1 MDESLLLNLKVANQ
15 ALYNTVKYQVSTGAQ
30 GPEGPT
36 GAAGSAG
43 STGPAGANGSPGYTG
58 PPGTN
63 GIDGSATNTG
73 ATGRQG
79 IPGANGSN
87 GIQGATGSTGP
98 QGEPGG
104 PTGYRGP
111 TGDPG
116 PPGSSGSG
124 GKYGVIRVPS
134 STANFNFTI
143 ANSTLPSSFGTFNP
157 GSATDAITFTIT
169 LNNAYSPSNLPFYT
183 LTAYV
188 YSTTAG
194 YVNCQ
199 RQLGAQSGVAA
210 ASITMNASVTTIT
223 FNYINKTNF
232 PYTSNDSNGYALYI
246 CFNILN

>member
-1 MDESLLLNLKVANQ
+1 MDQSLLLNLNVANQ
-15 ALYNTVKYQVSTGAQ
+15 ALCNTLKYQVSTGAQ

-43 STGPAGANGSPGYTG
+43 PTGPAGANGSPGYTG
-58 PPGTN
+58 PAGVN
-63 GIDGSATNTG
+63 GSSTNTG
-73 ATGRQG
+73 ATGIQG
-79 IPGANGSN
+79 SPGTNGVN
-87 GIQGATGSTGP
+87 GAQGATGSTGP

-116 PPGSSGSG
+116 PPGSSGSAA
-124 GKYGVIRVPS
+124 KYGVIKVPS
-134 STANFNFTI
+134 STANFNFTL
-143 ANSTLPSSFGTFNP
+143 ANSSLPSSFGTFNP

-169 LNNAYSPSNLPFYT
+169 LNGAYSPSNLPFYN